1 MKLDSYLEI
10 FTTLYGWAFANL
22 LGEIITGTGLA
33 ALPFALIVFNAWRD
47 AKEKGMGFDGVTG
60 LLESVQTKLIT
71 AVFVMMLCF
80 MSSPWTSLSNVRL
93 TYVPTRSYDGQPPKE
108 ASLQG
113 GTGSGYDTAMANA
126 KNAAFSSE
134 GNLTFVPI
142 WWYSIMTIS
151 SGVNSSFKAGFN
163 SSGEDLRMIQ
173 DMARMATIE
182 DSHLL
187 HDIQRFYSECFVP
200 ARSKYFR
207 TPRNEL
213 SPNALQ
219 ILDRNNKPYGP
230 GDVDWIGSQLFR
242 TEPGFYTTMRSY
254 NPVPGWAIDFSRDT
268 DYIQTPATEGP
279 EAGYVNPDWGR
290 PTCKQ
295 WWETGTTGLRDRMVN
310 HTSMWQRMT
319 NFASSG
325 TTEDQGK
332 DSVAKLA
339 FQKAN
344 PTFISPD
351 TMLGN
356 DRATSTK
363 IYQATT
369 GFVSS
374 IGVGVQTLQASLG
387 LTALL
392 NALPMAQAL
401 ILMALYMLLP
411 LITFMSGYSLSV
423 MWHGAIA
430 IFTIK
435 FWTVLW
441 FVARWID
448 SNLVK
453 SMYPGAGNNM
463 IFQEL
468 AQVATEGESQLYK
481 RMILE
486 GLMMMMFMGF
496 PLIWTTLVGWI
507 GFHLNGL
514 NNMAEKSSNFSKSV
528 GSSSLDTAKKFVP
541 MKIK

>member
-1 MKLDSYLEI
+1 
-10 FTTLYGWAFANL
+10 
-22 LGEIITGTGLA
+22 
-33 ALPFALIVFNAWRD
+33 
-47 AKEKGMGFDGVTG
+47 
-60 LLESVQTKLIT
+60 
-71 AVFVMMLCF
+71 
-80 MSSPWTSLSNVRL
+80 
-93 TYVPTRSYDGQPPKE
+93 
-108 ASLQG
+108 
-113 GTGSGYDTAMANA
+113 
-126 KNAAFSSE
+126 
-134 GNLTFVPI
+134 
-142 WWYSIMTIS
+142 
-151 SGVNSSFKAGFN
+151 
-163 SSGEDLRMIQ
+163 
-173 DMARMATIE
+173 
-182 DSHLL
+182 
-187 HDIQRFYSECFVP
+187 
-200 ARSKYFR
+200 
-207 TPRNEL
+207 
-213 SPNALQ
+213 
-219 ILDRNNKPYGP
+219 
-230 GDVDWIGSQLFR
+230 
-242 TEPGFYTTMRSY
+242 
-254 NPVPGWAIDFSRDT
+254 
-268 DYIQTPATEGP
+268 
-279 EAGYVNPDWGR
+279 
-290 PTCKQ
+290 
-295 WWETGTTGLRDRMVN
+295 
-310 HTSMWQRMT
+310 MWQRMT

-356 DRATSTK
+356 DRTTSTK

-374 IGVGVQTLQASLG
+374 IGVGVQTLQASLS

-486 GLMMMMFMGF
+486 GLMMMMFVGF

-507 GFHLNGL
+507 GFNIVNLNG
-514 NNMAEKSSNFSKSV
+514 MMDQSSHQAQNAGKT
-528 GSSSLDTAKKFVP
+528 SLSAAKKFVP
-541 MKIK
+541 LK